1 MQCFPCIVFIS
12 NMYRQWCIKN
22 HYRDHRFVFQYS
34 SHFHLRWHLNS
45 PSLNIAVI
53 SKVWSRSR
61 ETTCNDM
68 QFEFHSFENQL
79 DKEIQLVGFFLKPP
93 TCFPI
98 ARLINSILSEHQT
111 TRDENHESS
120 HVSSWRMLRNAQH
133 LYACWLTSFTFDSNY
148 RWTAVP
154 IILCIC
160 AFPHNLYSFEKASFY
175 ISFLSNKRIQKKNIE
190 SDIFLW

>member
-1 MQCFPCIVFIS
+1 MKIERNYFQRNAIRFSLLLITHMNQIDR
-12 NMYRQWCIKN
+12 NQRKN
-22 HYRDHRFVFQYS
+22 K
-34 SHFHLRWHLNS
+34 LKK
-45 PSLNIAVI
+45 P
-53 SKVWSRSR
+53 
-61 ETTCNDM
+61 NDKIM
-68 QFEFHSFENQL
+68 KDKKQFKSHSFENQL